1 MTSHP
6 LGSPSI
12 RFNRH
17 RRSSMSYYEDNL
29 QPGARAQGRSNS
41 MDVLPL
47 NMMRATQFTDQYIPW
62 PQTFY
67 SQETNI
73 GSPKELG
80 SVTTRQRHQH
90 DPLNTVRTTA
100 RAASVSQ
107 QATGQQMK
115 LGTIT
120 REQLGT
126 LTREQ
131 IGTLTREQM
140 GSLNREQMGTMN
152 REQLGT
158 MSREQVGSNE
168 DMKKVLMELDN
179 TGYFAEV
186 RLVTLRQLDIKSVS
200 RN

>member
-1 MTSHP
+1 
-6 LGSPSI
+6 
-12 RFNRH
+12 
-17 RRSSMSYYEDNL
+17 MSYYEDNL

-131 IGTLTREQM
+131 LGNM
-140 GSLNREQMGTMN
+140 NREQMTTMT

>member
-1 MTSHP
+1 
-6 LGSPSI
+6 
-12 RFNRH
+12 
-17 RRSSMSYYEDNL
+17 MSYYEDNL

-100 RAASVSQ
+100 RAASVPQ
-107 QATGQQMK
+107 QATGPGQQMK

-131 IGTLTREQM
+131 
-140 GSLNREQMGTMN
+140 MGTMN

-158 MSREQVGSNE
+158 MNRVGSNE

-186 RLVTLRQLDIKSVS
+186 RLVTLRQLDIKSFS

>member
-1 MTSHP
+1 
-6 LGSPSI
+6 
-12 RFNRH
+12 
-17 RRSSMSYYEDNL
+17 MSYYEDNL

-131 IGTLTREQM
+131 LGNMTREQM
-140 GSLNREQMGTMN
+140 
-152 REQLGT
+152 GT

-186 RLVTLRQLDIKSVS
+186 RLLTLRQLDIKFS